1 MIALLPNII
10 TFGRLAAVPLAV
22 WLILN
27 DQILIAFWLFFIA
40 GISDA
45 VDGYLA
51 KRFDAVTELG
61 SYLDPLADKALL
73 VSVYITLGVVGYL
86 DNWLV
91 ILVVFRDL
99 LIVGGALVFQ
109 TMTQSLIMQPLFI
122 SKVNT
127 FAQIVL
133 AALVLGAVG
142 YNVDSDPFM
151 NIMFGV
157 VAATTL
163 LSGVMYV
170 VKWTQKANAMEDRK

>member
-1 MIALLPNII
+1 MIRLVPNII
-10 TFGRLAAVPLAV
+10 TFCRLAAVPLAV

-27 DQILIAFWLFFIA
+27 EEILLAFWLFVIA

-51 KRFDAVTELG
+51 KRFDAVTVLG

-73 VSVYITLGVVGYL
+73 VSVYITLGVVGHL

-122 SKVNT
+122 SKINT
-127 FAQIVL
+127 VAQIVL
-133 AALVLGAVG
+133 AALVLAAVG
-142 YNVDSDPFM
+142 FKVDPNPFM
-151 NIMFGV
+151 NIMLGA
-157 VAATTL
+157 VAITTL

-170 VKWTQKANAMEDRK
+170 VKWTQKANAMEDRQ

>member
-1 MIALLPNII
+1 MIRLIPNII

-22 WLILN
+22 WLILSHE
-27 DQILIAFWLFFIA
+27 ILLAFWLFVIA

-73 VSVYITLGVVGYL
+73 VSVYITLGVVGHL

-109 TMTQSLIMQPLFI
+109 TMTQALIMQPLFI
-122 SKVNT
+122 SKINT
-127 FAQIVL
+127 VAQIIL
-133 AALVLGAVG
+133 AALVLAAVG
-142 YNVDSDPFM
+142 FKVDPGPLM
-151 NIMFGV
+151 NIMLGL
-157 VAATTL
+157 VAITTL

-170 VKWTQKANAMEDRK
+170 VKWTQKANAMEDRQ

>member
-1 MIALLPNII
+1 MIGLVPNII

-22 WLILN
+22 WLILD
-27 DQILIAFWLFFIA
+27 DQIFLAFWLFIIA

-45 VDGYLA
+45 IDGYIA
-51 KRFDAVTELG
+51 KRFDAVTVLG
-61 SYLDPLADKALL
+61 SFLDPLADKALL

-109 TMTQSLIMQPLFI
+109 TMTQSLTMQPLFV
-122 SKVNT
+122 SKINT

-133 AALVLGAVG
+133 AALVLGARG
-142 YNVDSDPFM
+142 FKVDLGPFM
-151 NIMFGV
+151 HTMLFV
-157 VAATTL
+157 VAVTTV
-163 LSGVMYV
+163 LSGLMYV
-170 VKWTQKANAMEDRK
+170 IKWTQKANAMEDQL

>member
-1 MIALLPNII
+1 MIRLLPNII
-10 TFGRLAAVPLAV
+10 TFSRLAAVPLAV

-27 DQILIAFWLFFIA
+27 DQILFAFWLFIAA

-45 VDGYLA
+45 VDGYIA
-51 KRFDAVTELG
+51 KRFDAVTVLG
-61 SYLDPLADKALL
+61 SYLDPLADKSLL

-109 TMTQSLIMQPLFI
+109 TMTQSLIMQPLFV
-122 SKVNT
+122 SKINT

-133 AALVLGAVG
+133 AALVLGAGG
-142 YNVDSDPFM
+142 YNVDA
-151 NIMFGV
+151 GV
-157 VAATTL
+157 VMEMMLIIVAVTTF
-163 LSGVMYV
+163 LSGLMYV
-170 VKWTQKANAMEDRK
+170 IKWTQKANAMEDK